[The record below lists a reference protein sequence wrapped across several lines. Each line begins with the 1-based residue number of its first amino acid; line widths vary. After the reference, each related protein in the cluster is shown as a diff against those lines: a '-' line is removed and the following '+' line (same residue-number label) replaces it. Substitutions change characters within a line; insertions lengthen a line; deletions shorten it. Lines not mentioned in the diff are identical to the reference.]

1 MTDQSVIIRGFMP
14 TKKRPDI
21 QSERQAQILD
31 AARHVFAEKGLSD
44 ARMEDIATACGLGKG
59 TVYLYYKNK
68 DDLILGL
75 LQALF
80 NQFLQQLGEL
90 VSQDHLTVTDRLT
103 GYVSQLVTQMEID
116 RSILNIAY
124 EFYAIASRHQTVRD
138 YLAGYFV
145 DYRRAL
151 KTLFTQGIER
161 GEFIAFDVSQTT
173 ITLIAML
180 EGFTLLWFTDSQAV
194 AFNQIIPNTIAEFLK
209 HLKT

>member
-1 MTDQSVIIRGFMP
+1 MP

-31 AARHVFAEKGLSD
+31 AARLVFAEKGLSD
-44 ARMEDIATACGLGKG
+44 ARMEDIASACGLGKG

-80 NQFLQQLGEL
+80 NQFLQQLNEL
-90 VSQDHLTVTDRLT
+90 VSQDHLPVTDRLT
-103 GYVSQLVTQMEID
+103 KYVSQLVAQMETD

-124 EFYAIASRHQTVRD
+124 EFYAIASRHQTVRN
-138 YLAGYFV
+138 YLADYFV

-151 KTLFTQGIER
+151 ETLFTQGIER
-161 GEFIAFDVSQTT
+161 GEFIAFDISQTA
-173 ITLIAML
+173 ITFIAIL
-180 EGFTLLWFTDSQAV
+180 EGFTLLWFTDSQAT
-194 AFNQIIPNTIAEFLK
+194 AFNQIIPNTITEFLK
-209 HLKT
+209 HLKA

>member
-1 MTDQSVIIRGFMP
+1 MP

-31 AARHVFAEKGLSD
+31 AARQVFAEKGLSD
-44 ARMEDIATACGLGKG
+44 ARMEDIASACGLGKG

-80 NQFLQQLGEL
+80 SQFLQHLDEL

-103 GYVSQLVTQMEID
+103 GYIQQMVAQMETD

-124 EFYAIASRHQTVRD
+124 EFYAIASRHQAIRD

-151 KTLFTQGIER
+151 ETLFTQGIER
-161 GEFIAFDVSQTT
+161 GEFIAFDSSQTA
-173 ITLIAML
+173 ITFIAIL

-194 AFNQIIPNTIAEFLK
+194 AFNQIIPNTVAEFLK
-209 HLKT
+209 NLKA